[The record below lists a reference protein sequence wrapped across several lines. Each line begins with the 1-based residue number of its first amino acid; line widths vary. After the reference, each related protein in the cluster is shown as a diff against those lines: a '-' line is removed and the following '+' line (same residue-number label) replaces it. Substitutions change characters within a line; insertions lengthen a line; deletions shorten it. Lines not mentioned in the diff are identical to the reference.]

1 MSDKN
6 FKTTPLR
13 KVAFSIQKIGTG
25 EKEHPATVEEVVSI
39 MREYEDK
46 GIIKKWAVINHNKD
60 VYDEEEEAEGKGK
73 KGEPKDDHIH
83 GFTQLEN
90 ARTPV
95 DIAKWFD
102 IPFNMI
108 RPIKAYYFDDGV
120 LYATHSTKTSMHKY
134 QYDPKLVKA
143 NFDYIALKKKKET
156 TYKRE
161 KNKDKIYQRR
171 MEIVNDICKGKIK
184 KYNQSQYITAEE
196 EDLFS
201 SSIDKAYKRYGRDY
215 LINNPTRNMKC
226 IHISGS
232 SGNAKT
238 LLAKSIC
245 ESLNLRYKC
254 LNGGSKDVFQEADGS
269 DVYIINDFDFKT
281 FGWKEFLNLTDNNTS
296 SAVKSR
302 YFDKVIDCKLL
313 IFTST
318 KDPYEIVDKMDGAE
332 DEEKIQAYRR
342 FSTFYKMTDETI
354 KEYNFNLQNKKYE
367 LVKEHYNLMRDIGI
381 ELYKRQEETETLTIN
396 LDEVMNETASKI
408 KFLNLHKEQKKE
420 EAKKEVDLVIM
431 ATDIED
437 FLNSFDEEYGN
448 FF

>member
-1 MSDKN
+1 MKKMATIN
-6 FKTTPLR
+6 FKDKLLR
-13 KVAFSIQKIGTG
+13 KFTFSIQFLGTG
-25 EKEHPATVEEVVSI
+25 ENKRPATIEEVVSI

-46 GIIKKWAVINHNKD
+46 GIIKKWAIINHNKD
-60 VYDEEEEAEGKGK
+60 VYDEEEEQEGKGK
-73 KGEPKDDHIH
+73 KGEKKDDHIH
-83 GFTQLEN
+83 GFVQLEN

-102 IPFNMI
+102 IPFNFIREMI
-108 RPIKAYYFDDGV
+108 AHYYDDGV

-134 QYDPKLVKA
+134 QYSADLVKA

-332 DEEKIQAYRR
+332 DEEKLQAYRR
-342 FSTFYKMTDETI
+342 FSTFYKMSDETI

-367 LVKEHYNLMRDIGI
+367 LVKEHYNLMRQIGM

-396 LDEVMNETASKI
+396 LDEVMQKTASKI
-408 KFLNLHKEQKKE
+408 KFLDLHKESKKE
-420 EAKKEVDLVIM
+420 KEEQKQDADLF
-431 ATDIED
+431 D

>member
-1 MSDKN
+1 
-6 FKTTPLR
+6 
-13 KVAFSIQKIGTG
+13 
-25 EKEHPATVEEVVSI
+25 
-39 MREYEDK
+39 MRNNGY
-46 GIIKKWAVINHNKD
+46 
-60 VYDEEEEAEGKGK
+60 
-73 KGEPKDDHIH
+73 
-83 GFTQLEN
+83 
-90 ARTPV
+90 
-95 DIAKWFD
+95 
-102 IPFNMI
+102 
-108 RPIKAYYFDDGV
+108 
-120 LYATHSTKTSMHKY
+120 
-134 QYDPKLVKA
+134 
-143 NFDYIALKKKKET
+143 
-156 TYKRE
+156 
-161 KNKDKIYQRR
+161 
-171 MEIVNDICKGKIK
+171 
-184 KYNQSQYITAEE
+184 
-196 EDLFS
+196 
-201 SSIDKAYKRYGRDY
+201 AYKRYGRDY

-332 DEEKIQAYRR
+332 DEEKLQAYRR
-342 FSTFYKMTDETI
+342 FSTFYKMSDETI

-367 LVKEHYNLMRDIGI
+367 LVKEHYNLMRQIGM

-396 LDEVMNETASKI
+396 LDEVMQKTASKI
-408 KFLNLHKEQKKE
+408 KFLDLHKESKKE
-420 EAKKEVDLVIM
+420 KEEQKQDADLF
-431 ATDIED
+431 D